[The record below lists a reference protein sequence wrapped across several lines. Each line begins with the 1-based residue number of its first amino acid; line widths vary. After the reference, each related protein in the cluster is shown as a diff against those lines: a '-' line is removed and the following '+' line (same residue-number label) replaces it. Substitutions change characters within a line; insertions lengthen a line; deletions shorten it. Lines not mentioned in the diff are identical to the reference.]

1 MSESPAGEHGL
12 LQRYLDGLAG
22 DGRETT
28 PGHDGRELGERGE
41 RRERGGRPAAV
52 AAAAAYYAALDT
64 VAAGSPGIASA
75 IVRELADQRHN
86 LKLIASE
93 NFSSLAV
100 QLAHGNLLTD
110 KYAEGYPGH
119 RFYAGCDNVDV
130 IESEAAALARE
141 LFGAEHA
148 YVQPHSG
155 ADANLVAFLSVLSA
169 RVERPLV
176 DELGEKNLVKI
187 AAADWQRIRAAY
199 TGQRLLAMDYYSGG
213 HLTHGYRYN
222 VSSLLFDAHSYGVD
236 RRTGLL
242 DLDQL
247 RVQVREVRP
256 VILLA
261 GYSAYPRKI
270 DFARLREMADE
281 VGAVLM
287 VDMAHFAGLVAGKV
301 FQGDYDPMPFADVV
315 TSTTHKTLRGPRGG
329 LVLCKRELAEWVD
342 KGCPTVLGGPLPH
355 AMAAKAVAFREALRP
370 DFQRYAQGIVDN
382 ARELAGALLKEGLAV
397 VTGDTENH
405 LVLVDVSG
413 LGLTGRQAES
423 ALRECRLTLN
433 RNSLPFDPNGPWYTS
448 GLRLGTPATTTLGMG
463 AAEMREIAAI
473 MRLVLTHTTPE
484 IIATGAKAG
493 ERSLARYRLDRAAAA
508 QASARVG
515 DLLACHPVYPELDL
529 SLMQAAPWLQPAP
542 TAPEAVPA
550 GGGREARGG

>member
-1 MSESPAGEHGL
+1 MTEPPAAAHGL
-12 LQRYLDGLAG
+12 LQSYLDGLAG
-22 DGRETT
+22 
-28 PGHDGRELGERGE
+28 ERPLAG
-41 RRERGGRPAAV
+41 
-52 AAAAAYYAALDT
+52 AAAYYASLDA
-64 VAAGSPGIASA
+64 VAAGSPGVASA
-75 IVRELADQRHN
+75 VVRELADQRRN

-93 NFSSLAV
+93 NYCSLAV

-119 RFYAGCDNVDV
+119 RFYAGCDNVDA
-130 IESEAAALARE
+130 IESEAAALACE
-141 LFGAEHA
+141 LFGADHA

-155 ADANLVAFLSVLSA
+155 ADANLVAFLAILSA

-187 AAADWQRIRAAY
+187 AAADWQRIRAAF

-213 HLTHGYRYN
+213 HLTHGYRHN
-222 VSSLLFDAHSYGVD
+222 VSSLLFDAHSYSVD
-236 RRTGLL
+236 RQTGLL
-242 DLDQL
+242 DLDRL
-247 RVQVREVRP
+247 HAQVREVRP
-256 VILLA
+256 LILLA

-301 FQGDYDPMPFADVV
+301 FRGDFDPVPFAHVV

-329 LVLCKRELAEWVD
+329 LVLCRSELAEWVD

-355 AMAAKAVAFREALRP
+355 AMAAKAVALREALRP
-370 DFQRYAQGIVDN
+370 EFRLYAQRIVDN
-382 ARELAGALLKEGLAV
+382 ARELAAALAREGMSV

-405 LVLVDVSG
+405 LVLVDVG
-413 LGLTGRQAES
+413 KLGLTGRQAES

-448 GLRLGTPATTTLGMG
+448 GLRLGTPAPTTLGMG

-473 MRLVLTHTTPE
+473 MRLILTHTTPE
-484 IIATGAKAG
+484 VIAAGAKAG
-493 ERSLARYRLDRAAAA
+493 ERSLARYTLDAAAA
-508 QASARVG
+508 EQARARVA
-515 DLLACHPVYPELDL
+515 DLLGRHPVYPELDL
-529 SLMQAAPWLQPAP
+529 GLMLSAPWFQPAP
-542 TAPEAVPA
+542 ATPEPAPAPA
-550 GGGREARGG
+550 ARE